1 MIKHM
6 TIFVTFLCPENRPVA
21 LHEPHNTQ
29 FTSYEFNST
38 SYKFESTSYEFKLT
52 SYEFKSKSYEFKST
66 S

>member
-6 TIFVTFLCPENRPVA
+6 TIFVTFLCPENSPAA
-21 LHEPHNTQ
+21 LHEPHNRQ

-38 SYKFESTSYEFKLT
+38 SYKFESTSYEFK
-52 SYEFKSKSYEFKST
+52 SKSYEFKST